1 MLNIK
6 KEEMVI
12 KKVVYRVG
20 IYLSTNEIAYIVKV
34 INDVYKDIGI
44 KHYTDPE
51 FQEPIDVIKLSNDL
65 DKIYKEAKHQINEED
80 LNEEAADKEKD
91 K

>member
-34 INDVYKDIGI
+34 INDVYKDLGI

-51 FQEPIDVIKLSNDL
+51 FKEPIDVVKLSNEL
-65 DKIYKEAKHQINEED
+65 DKIYN
-80 LNEEAADKEKD
+80 DKI
-91 K
+91 